1 MRIRDA
7 GYVMQDAQAGRNV
20 IECLLRYLDKGG
32 YWTDNASL
40 KQVAIGIMRKVSA
53 CPQHTCM
60 LLACSCLSAMLFIS
74 CMCLCCS
81 QRVQSSATLEERNVC
96 SSLIKTCLMAQAAM
110 SCSLGMHTQTISAE
124 ASQHLGMAI

>member
-20 IECLLRYLDKGG
+20 IQCLLRYLDKGG

-60 LLACSCLSAMLFIS
+60 LLACSCLSAMLFTHV
-74 CMCLCCS
+74 C
-81 QRVQSSATLEERNVC
+81 VSAAHRGRKALLLWK
-96 SSLIKTCLMAQAAM
+96 SAM
-110 SCSLGMHTQTISAE
+110 FVHP
-124 ASQHLGMAI
+124 

>member
-1 MRIRDA
+1 MRVRDA
-7 GYVMQDAQAGRNV
+7 EYDVQDAQAGRNV

-60 LLACSCLSAMLFIS
+60 LLACSC
-74 CMCLCCS
+74 
-81 QRVQSSATLEERNVC
+81 SSATLFTHVCVSAAHRGCKAGHSEERNVC
-96 SSLIKTCLMAQAAM
+96 SSVVKGWLMAQAAM
-110 SCSLGMHTQTISAE
+110 PGSLLAC
-124 ASQHLGMAI
+124 ASNWF